1 MKRTTL
7 TFPTFLIKMVLLSVF
22 IFSNISETQAI
33 HKPLNPEYKMVKL
46 DRVFSGEI
54 NVAVASSLID
64 AVTEIANNYQ
74 KKYPEHTVNISSS
87 GSGTLARQIENG
99 APFNVFISASSKW
112 INYLDDKSL
121 LDKHYINR
129 LPIRNVL
136 VLIGNKKVKKV
147 NTNNMISYLAKNRG
161 KIALGD
167 PNTVP
172 VGEYSKEFLSN
183 SGLFNKIEKYAV
195 FVNSVRTATRYIQLG
210 EVELAIVYSTDAV
223 SLKKNEYNLLETLD
237 PLLYGDIRYTA
248 AIIAENHS
256 LITKS
261 FYNYLLSEEAIE
273 IIKKYG
279 YKSV

>member
-7 TFPTFLIKMVLLSVF
+7 TFSTFLLKMILLTIF
-22 IFSNISETQAI
+22 IFVNTADTQAR

-54 NVAVASSLID
+54 NVAVASSLVD
-64 AVTEIANNYQ
+64 AITEIANSYQ
-74 KKYPEHTVNISSS
+74 EKYPEHTVNISSS
-87 GSGTLARQIENG
+87 GSGTLARQIENS
-99 APFNVFISASSKW
+99 APFNVFISASTKW

-121 LDKHYINR
+121 LDKNYVKR

-136 VLIGNKKVKKV
+136 VLIGNQKVKKV
-147 NTNNMISYLAKNRG
+147 NINNMIAYLSKNRG

-167 PNTVP
+167 PNSVP
-172 VGEYSKEFLSN
+172 VGEYSKEFLTN

-210 EVELAIVYSTDAV
+210 EVELAIVYSTDAT
-223 SLKKNEYNLLETLD
+223 SLKKSEYNLLETLD

-248 AIIAENHS
+248 AIVAENHS
-256 LITKS
+256 LITTS
-261 FYNYLLSEEAIE
+261 FYKYLFSDEAIE
-273 IIKKYG
+273 VIKKYG
-279 YKSV
+279 FKSV